1 MDKIK
6 SVQITISGRVQNVG
20 FRFHTQDE
28 ALKLGIT
35 GFVMNRPDGAVYIE
49 AEGINEKLDQFIL
62 WCHKGPNWARV
73 HKVKIIE
80 QPAINYHTF
89 EIKR

>member
-1 MDKIK
+1 
-6 SVQITISGRVQNVG
+6 
-20 FRFHTQDE
+20 
-28 ALKLGIT
+28 
-35 GFVMNRPDGAVYIE
+35 MNRPDGAVYIE